1 LHDQESLGK
10 NGIPLVK
17 RLEKPLELPIKQ
29 EPFAALVKL
38 CNISTGYSS
47 PPITEVGFQCLG
59 LLDKLFYTT

>member
-1 LHDQESLGK
+1 LNDQESLGK

-17 RLEKPLELPIKQ
+17 RLEKSLELPIEQ

-38 CNISTGYSS
+38 CNISAGYSS
-47 PPITEVGFQCLG
+47 PPITEVGFQYLG